1 MASAPFDPR
10 AYLEQIDPGITYS
23 CESLTGGIVNVTTRA
38 SKEDTAN
45 NTSRGRFPDHESLI
59 LKYAPPYIA
68 GVGEAAPMTQ
78 DRQIIEAKVLSL
90 FSPKAAP
97 SLSSVCTESGV
108 NLPAL
113 LHHDTE
119 QHVLVLSDLGSL
131 PNLSDI
137 FAQLG
142 GHAPGPQP
150 NLDIPRTIFPD
161 LLAKSSATRQSSF
174 SSIGDHLGT
183 FFATLHS
190 RTTYTK
196 ILWQHRIEHFQV
208 PAIKQIILNHA
219 IKPVRDQLKL
229 FPDLLSPEEADIITD
244 LLVEDFQRDTLDDE
258 RSFVLGDSWTG
269 AVLVDADSLT
279 SPATTDT
286 SSPRVGVID
295 WEFATFGRGLHGDIA
310 QLLSHLEAL
319 RISARQSPIFDQQLQ
334 ALDDL
339 IAAMINSYTETTSL
353 AMEELSEHVLI
364 SAVLTH
370 AAEMVQIAFWKRWR
384 CVTEACPVHGSNTS
398 TAAAVPGTGVNA
410 TIEDGVIIGTKMG
423 AGSTSTSGVPGAV
436 PVVSAPQAETPAMAN
451 SEASVSNAA
460 ASDILTTDVTSL
472 TIATSEPSG
481 PNAPSSIPPPSQT
494 PISADSTTTTS
505 HSPLLDTEPPNT
517 TAPLNNT
524 PASHIPNTTQPD
536 TNTPLSTTITNPPP
550 PSPLQPPESEAFLLK
565 SPSAM
570 SQTAQCSLIRS
581 IITSAL
587 WYFRI
592 AVRLHEALEREDEV
606 SVAAGMVEVGWRG
619 FVGEDFTHGVRSR
632 DGSRKGSWGGEGGE
646 GGEEEEDDL
655 LEFGNINGKQRSKDE
670 EEADHAQGEKSQEEQ
685 TEPRK
690 ALLDLFRAVSS
701 RAEAERK
708 REFQEEYE
716 AGHEVEYGYDLGYE
730 HGYGQGYEQGYEA
743 YGQYGG
749 HGIDAYGQHGG
760 DGRWN

>member
-1 MASAPFDPR
+1 MESAPFDPR

-23 CESLTGGIVNVTTRA
+23 CEPLTGGIVNVTTRA
-38 SKEDTAN
+38 SKDDTAN
-45 NTSRGRFPDHESLI
+45 DTSRGRFPGHKSLI

-119 QHVLVLSDLGSL
+119 QHVLILSDLGRL

-150 NLDIPRTIFPD
+150 NFDVPRTIFSD
-161 LLAKSSATRQSSF
+161 LTAKPSASRQPFF
-174 SSIGDHLGT
+174 SSIGDRLGT

-196 ILWQHRIEHFQV
+196 ILWQHRIEHFQI
-208 PAIKQIILNHA
+208 PAIKEIVLNHA

-229 FPDLLSPEEADIITD
+229 FPELLSLDEADVITD

-269 AVLVDADSLT
+269 AVLVEPDGLT
-279 SPATTDT
+279 SPASPDA

-310 QLLSHLEAL
+310 QLLSHLEVL
-319 RISARQSPIFDQQLQ
+319 RISARQSETFSQQLH
-334 ALDDL
+334 ALDDM
-339 IAAMINSYTETTSL
+339 IAAMINSYTETASL
-353 AMEELSEHVLI
+353 ATEELSEHILI
-364 SAVLTH
+364 SAILTH

-384 CVTEACPVHGSNTS
+384 CATGACPVHGSRPS
-398 TAAAVPGTGVNA
+398 IDTAVSGTGVNA
-410 TIEDGVIIGTKMG
+410 TVADGVIKNATK
-423 AGSTSTSGVPGAV
+423 STSTDGVFDAV
-436 PVVSAPQAETPAMAN
+436 SIVSAPLAETPAMPNPDIA
-451 SEASVSNAA
+451 VSNAA
-460 ASDILTTDVTSL
+460 ASDVLTTDIASL
-472 TIATSEPSG
+472 TIAASNNSSRDP
-481 PNAPSSIPPPSQT
+481 PSSIPPTSDGPAST
-494 PISADSTTTTS
+494 VSTTVTS
-505 HSPLLDTEPPNT
+505 HAPLLDTDQITKTGLLNDIANSDTPDNT
-517 TAPLNNT
+517 HPKTTTLLN
-524 PASHIPNTTQPD
+524 
-536 TNTPLSTTITNPPP
+536 TTITNPPP
-550 PSPLQPPESEAFLLK
+550 SPPLQPPESEASLLK
-565 SPSAM
+565 SPSTM
-570 SQTAQCSLIRS
+570 SQTAQCTLIRS

-619 FVGEDFTHGVRSR
+619 FVGEDFTSHNPSGAEASE
-632 DGSRKGSWGGEGGE
+632 DE
-646 GGEEEEDDL
+646 GEEDL
-655 LEFGNINGKQRSKDE
+655 LEFGNLNGKQKSKNQE
-670 EEADHAQGEKSQEEQ
+670 KLEADHAQGEKSQQEQ

-708 REFQEEYE
+708 REFREEYE
-716 AGHEVEYGYDLGYE
+716 AGHEVEYGFDPGYDP
-730 HGYGQGYEQGYEA
+730 GYGQGYEA

-749 HGIDAYGQHGG
+749 HGFDAYGQHGG
-760 DGRWN
+760 GYGRWN